1 MMFSQSYKNAFFI
14 AIAFHIMIAILL
26 LVESNNSHP
35 VLKPSNQTEMSM
47 AAPSP
52 ASNTPTDQAIKAVSV
67 DSKEVMQ
74 TVNRLKEEKAKQE
87 KAEISRQQM
96 LNKQV
101 EAAKQQRLAEQQRLE
116 KLKIE
121 SNKLAIAHKKQ
132 MEDEQKHI
140 KELAIQKAE
149 EEKRISLLKKQ
160 KLEMEKQQ
168 KIEADKLLAEA
179 KLKKEAIAANASALK
194 AKQEKEELEQKQ
206 LAQNQLLKKQLEQKQ
221 LAAANESAMNAA
233 KNAEIAGEVDK
244 YKALIIQAISS
255 KWILPEN
262 ANSSMSSQFRIRLA
276 PNGLV
281 LEVNLIRSSG
291 DPILDRSAQS
301 AIYKASP
308 LPVPSDPNAFNVFRD
323 ISLTVRPEN
332 YRG

>member
-1 MMFSQSYKNAFFI
+1 MMFSQSYKNSFFI
-14 AIAFHIMIAILL
+14 AIVFHIMIAIML

-35 VLKPSNQTEMSM
+35 VLTPSNQTEMSM
-47 AAPSP
+47 AAP
-52 ASNTPTDQAIKAVSV
+52 ANNAPTEQAIKAVSV
-67 DSKEVMQ
+67 DNKEVMQ
-74 TVNRLKEEKAKQE
+74 TINRLKEEKAKQE
-87 KAEISRQQM
+87 KAEVNRQLM
-96 LNKQV
+96 LTKQA
-101 EAAKQQRLAEQQRLE
+101 EAAKQQRLAEQQQLE

-121 SNKLAIAHKKQ
+121 TNKLAIAHKKQ

-140 KELAIQKAE
+140 KQLAIQKAE
-149 EEKRISLLKKQ
+149 EEKNIALLKKQ
-160 KLEMEKQQ
+160 KIEMEKQQ
-168 KIEADKLLAEA
+168 KIEADNLAEA
-179 KLKKEAIAANASALK
+179 KLKKEAIAVKSAEIK
-194 AKQEKEELEQKQ
+194 ATQDKEELAQKQLIQKQ
-206 LAQNQLLKKQLEQKQ
+206 LAQKQQ
-221 LAAANESAMNAA
+221 AANESAMLAA
-233 KNAEIAGEVDK
+233 KNSEISGEVDK

-262 ANSSMSSQFRIRLA
+262 ANSSLSSQFRIRLA

-308 LPVPSDPNAFNVFRD
+308 LPVPADPDAFNVFRD

>member
-168 KIEADKLLAEA
+168 KIEADLLAEA

-206 LAQNQLLKKQLEQKQ
+206 LAQKLLLKKQSEQKQ

>member
-1 MMFSQSYKNAFFI
+1 MMFSQSYKNSFFI
-14 AIAFHIMIAILL
+14 AIVFHIMIAIML

-35 VLKPSNQTEMSM
+35 VLTPSNQTEMSM
-47 AAPSP
+47 AAP
-52 ASNTPTDQAIKAVSV
+52 ANNAPTEQAIKAVSV
-67 DSKEVMQ
+67 DNKEVMQ
-74 TVNRLKEEKAKQE
+74 TINRLKEEKAKQE
-87 KAEISRQQM
+87 KAEVNRQ
-96 LNKQV
+96 LILTKQA
-101 EAAKQQRLAEQQRLE
+101 EAAKQQRLAEQQQLE

-121 SNKLAIAHKKQ
+121 TNKLAIAHKKQ

-140 KELAIQKAE
+140 KQLAIQKAE
-149 EEKRISLLKKQ
+149 EEKNIALLKKQ
-160 KLEMEKQQ
+160 KIEMEKQQ
-168 KIEADKLLAEA
+168 KIEADNLAEA
-179 KLKKEAIAANASALK
+179 KLKKEAIAVKSAEIK
-194 AKQEKEELEQKQ
+194 ATQDKEELAQKQLIQKQ
-206 LAQNQLLKKQLEQKQ
+206 LAQKQQ
-221 LAAANESAMNAA
+221 AANESAMLAA
-233 KNAEIAGEVDK
+233 KNSEISGEVDK

-262 ANSSMSSQFRIRLA
+262 ANSSLSSQFRIRLA

-308 LPVPSDPNAFNVFRD
+308 LPVPADPDAFNVFRD